1 MTLPPEGGALPG
13 ALPLSPDMVSAT
25 ATRRRPARV
34 EIRLLG
40 REHEVA
46 SAVHYRQTAIG
57 ACTVEAAICAG
68 GSAAAG
74 KPNED
79 ALLVMPPDAP
89 GEPVLLLVADGHFGA
104 DAAELAVAAVGK
116 AWASASPEV
125 REDSEEAL
133 LRLVRMAQAAIAE
146 AGTQGETTLLLAVVH
161 NGTALRWASVGD
173 SYLYRL
179 PPGRG
184 GRRVNRLDRVWLGS
198 RLIVPIHQVTR
209 RGRFELAPGTRVLL
223 TTDGVPE
230 AIRNVP
236 TLGARQIRA
245 ALDGGGD
252 RPLDALVR
260 TALDCGVTTVW
271 PPRENSFGWLT
282 LADSVIVTVS
292 EPCVTAAGI
301 TCTCAPITTVP
312 VRALTMTLAGALP
325 GVNSRF
331 STWARKFTRR
341 DTSAGARTATVTA
354 STA

>member
-13 ALPLSPDMVSAT
+13 ALPLSPDVASAT

-34 EIRLLG
+34 EVRLLG

-46 SAVHYRQTAIG
+46 SAVHYRQTVIG

-68 GSAAAG
+68 GFAAAG

-89 GEPVLLLVADGHFGA
+89 GEPVLVLVADGHFGA

-116 AWASASPEV
+116 GWASASPEV

-260 TALDCGVTTVW
+260 TALDCGGEDNIAAVLITVGGEGCAGVSK
-271 PPRENSFGWLT
+271 PPREARW
-282 LADSVIVTVS
+282 ATVW
-292 EPCVTAAGI
+292 
-301 TCTCAPITTVP
+301 
-312 VRALTMTLAGALP
+312 RAL
-325 GVNSRF
+325 
-331 STWARKFTRR
+331 RR
-341 DTSAGARTATVTA
+341 GQRDGG
-354 STA
+354 